1 MQRTT
6 TDTDVLIVGAG
17 PVGLFL
23 ANECARRSLR
33 FRIVERQAGQSEHS
47 KAVAIMPRTL
57 EIFDMAGLVEPFA
70 DAVNRVTSVALVGNQ
85 RKLGHFAFAPAQS
98 PYPFVGMI
106 PQNVTEK
113 LLLDALTRKSGTVE
127 YATSVVSAVQDDC
140 GVDVTL
146 ERAGE
151 RSAVRASF
159 VVGCDGAHSTIR
171 HLLDLPFEGAEYR
184 ATYVL
189 ADIETNETLPA
200 DEIQLCTHADGPLA
214 IFPMSGTRRRV
225 VTTAENTGEGAP
237 PLDLVRSLLAQR
249 GPEEIEARSLNW
261 SSYFSIHHRQAAQ
274 LRTGRIFVA
283 GDAAHIHS
291 PFGAKGMNTGLE
303 NVWNLAWKLDL
314 AIRGRATEALLASY
328 NAERRP
334 VIRHV
339 IEVTDF
345 ITKTMGTP
353 GNFAQSIRDVM
364 IPVVSKLAP
373 FQTGFVQTL
382 SELAVAYHGSPIVEW
397 AGERCFDESFRG
409 GRGIGGRFVLFVGAD
424 ADSVTTAQAQ
434 HVAEDFQAVLEL
446 RTGRQQGF
454 TLVRPDSYTAYE
466 SQAGPAPRVRW
477 FI

>member
-1 MQRTT
+1 
-6 TDTDVLIVGAG
+6 
-17 PVGLFL
+17 
-23 ANECARRSLR
+23 
-33 FRIVERQAGQSEHS
+33 
-47 KAVAIMPRTL
+47 MPRTL

-98 PYPFVGMI
+98 PYPLVGMI

-200 DEIQLCTHADGPLA
+200 DEMQLCTHADGPLA

-261 SSYFSIHHRQAAQ
+261 SSYFSISPSASSAIANRAD
-274 LRTGRIFVA
+274 LR
-283 GDAAHIHS
+283 
-291 PFGAKGMNTGLE
+291 
-303 NVWNLAWKLDL
+303 
-314 AIRGRATEALLASY
+314 RGRRRAHPQPVRSAGHEHRLAKRVEPRLETRFGDS
-328 NAERRP
+328 RP
-334 VIRHV
+334 RH
-339 IEVTDF
+339 
-345 ITKTMGTP
+345 
-353 GNFAQSIRDVM
+353 
-364 IPVVSKLAP
+364 
-373 FQTGFVQTL
+373 
-382 SELAVAYHGSPIVEW
+382 
-397 AGERCFDESFRG
+397 
-409 GRGIGGRFVLFVGAD
+409 
-424 ADSVTTAQAQ
+424 
-434 HVAEDFQAVLEL
+434 
-446 RTGRQQGF
+446 
-454 TLVRPDSYTAYE
+454 
-466 SQAGPAPRVRW
+466 
-477 FI
+477 